1 MGIEEAGAPRE
12 VAEVADAADAANAA
26 VAVVLVRPRE
36 EGNVGAA
43 ARAMANMGLERLI
56 LVEPAAALGPT
67 ARAFAVGARQ
77 VLDGCSRV
85 ASLREAL
92 APFPRVVGT
101 TSTRDRRQA
110 APLIGPRELPEQ
122 LAADPPGT
130 PVALVFGPEVGGLTN
145 EELACA
151 NLVVRVPCAPVQPTL
166 NLAQAVLIL
175 AYELY
180 QARLEAPRRA
190 AGTAGTGLAGAAGM
204 AGAAGV
210 SAVAGAAGAAGAT
223 AVAGAT
229 GLAVEAPAT
238 SADVDGL
245 FDQAADIL
253 RRIGFDRDSTF
264 PGVLR
269 DLRAAAARARLTE
282 REAAILRGICRRA
295 GHALARSPS
304 SGSAGFSGP
313 DGFSGP
319 AGPAGPAG
327 SATS

>member
-12 VAEVADAADAANAA
+12 DADNAEAA

-43 ARAMANMGLERLI
+43 ARAMANMGLGRLI
-56 LVEPAAALGPT
+56 LVEPAAVLGPT
-67 ARAFAVGARQ
+67 ARAFAVGARH

-92 APFPRVVGT
+92 APFPRVIGT

-110 APLIGPRELPEQ
+110 VPLIGPRQLPER

-151 NLVVRVPCAPVQPTL
+151 NLVVSIPCAPVQPTL

-180 QARLEAPRRA
+180 QARLGASRPAVGAAELAGAPGVA
-190 AGTAGTGLAGAAGM
+190 GLAGLAG
-204 AGAAGV
+204 
-210 SAVAGAAGAAGAT
+210 
-223 AVAGAT
+223 
-229 GLAVEAPAT
+229 EPPAT

-245 FDQAADIL
+245 FDQAAAVL

-269 DLRAAAARARLTE
+269 DLRAAAARARLSE

-295 GHALARSPS
+295 GHALARSVSAPS
-304 SGSAGFSGP
+304 APGAPGAPGMSGEPG
-313 DGFSGP
+313 
-319 AGPAGPAG
+319 
-327 SATS
+327 ATS